1 MADKR
6 LHAGRAA
13 EHRLQIW
20 KRGQRIEIGMHKGEV
35 FDIRQFSRIGP
46 NTNFQIRKLLR
57 KGVAPCL
64 RVADTLVEIDEEQR
78 HDVSYTSQPRPACA
92 RALSK
97 SGTLLADATSPS
109 RDPRVTVSA
118 ATAASFSVILAMMAS
133 LARSKTPRLVATKCC
148 DSRSLAR

>member
-1 MADKR
+1 MVDKR
-6 LHAGRAA
+6 LNSGRAA
-13 EHRLQIW
+13 EHRLQVR
-20 KRGQRIEIGMHKGEV
+20 KYRKHIEIGMHEGEV
-35 FDIRQFSRIGP
+35 FDIRQFPGIGP
-46 NTNFQIRKLLR
+46 SANFQIGKLLR

-78 HDVSYTSQPRPACA
+78 HDFPIPSQCCPACA

-109 RDPRVTVSA
+109 RDPRVTASA
-118 ATAASFSVILAMMAS
+118 ATAASFSAILAMMAS

-148 DSRSLAR
+148 ESRSFLR

>member
-1 MADKR
+1 MVDKR

-46 NTNFQIRKLLR
+46 NTNFQIGKLLR

-64 RVADTLVEIDEEQR
+64 CVADTLVEIDEEQR
-78 HDVSYTSQPRPACA
+78 HDVSYTPSM
-92 RALSK
+92 S
-97 SGTLLADATSPS
+97 SGL
-109 RDPRVTVSA
+109 R
-118 ATAASFSVILAMMAS
+118 AS
-133 LARSKTPRLVATKCC
+133 LVEIGDIAR
-148 DSRSLAR
+148 